1 MKRLLFLVLGFLLFV
16 FTYSQESD
24 NRSMNESNSIQ
35 KILLQASEQILI
47 AENDLN
53 QIGYQITF
61 SDREDPE
68 NGSVE
73 YKIIPL

>member
-1 MKRLLFLVLGFLLFV
+1 MKELKFVLYYDY
-16 FTYSQESD
+16 TPDDCIE
-24 NRSMNESNSIQ
+24 
-35 KILLQASEQILI
+35 KIE
-47 AENDLN
+47 ECLN